1 MDRLVALQHP
11 YGFIDLEPLPL
22 PSCEEIQVKLN
33 SLHVAHTISVVLN
46 DTSIQCVG
54 NCFKSV
60 TRPS

>member
-11 YGFIDLEPLPL
+11 YGFINLEPLPL
-22 PSCEEIQVKLN
+22 PSCEEIKEKTN
-33 SLHVAHTISVVLN
+33 RLHVAHMISVVLN

-54 NCFKSV
+54 NCFKFV